1 MELQRLRQLAQT
13 VCQPKYQL
21 GQIVEITPGDHDSFE
36 AGTTGLILAVN
47 AFNDDEEPYTAY
59 RVQIEDQPPS
69 ENNDYF
75 DGFDYDNVECIFE
88 HQIVSVI
95 A

>member
-1 MELQRLRQLAQT
+1 MDLQRLQQLSQS
-13 VCQPKYQL
+13 VKRPKYQL
-21 GQIVEITPGDHDSFE
+21 GQIAEITPETHDSFE
-36 AGTTGLILAVN
+36 SGTLGLILAVH

-88 HQIVSVI
+88 HQIVSII